1 MILAQIGLSHHTTP
15 IQLRERFSCPDSA
28 ITNAYHTLH
37 GFGVNEVVIV
47 STCNRVE
54 LYACAE
60 MSEEALRRT
69 LVRFLSQFHHVPER
83 DFDQHLQWRVDQE
96 AAAHLMRV
104 AASLDSLVLGEAQIL
119 GQVRNALRLAQDRG
133 HAGYTLTRLFEQALH
148 TGKRVQTETGL
159 GRGRYSV
166 GHAAVEMAGRIFDD
180 FSKAKILILGAG
192 KMSEVTAR
200 HLVEKGV
207 KWVVV
212 ANRTYQRAVDLAIQL
227 GGSAMA
233 FDDAFNSGLADADIV
248 IASTAAPHAIIHRS
262 NLQPIMRRR
271 RGKPLFIIDIAIPR
285 DVDPNVNT
293 LENVFLYNVDDL
305 QHCVHE
311 DATRRAGEA
320 ESARLIAEEETL
332 AFLGWYRARQAT
344 PTIAQLKNHLDEIK
358 EDYMRIFGP
367 RLAHLSA
374 KDRQTIETMVQS
386 MMDQV
391 ARQPIQKL
399 KRDAAGEGTV
409 PISLAAAT
417 LHLFGLDGSGSGAE
431 VVTESVEAP
440 DGAPVR
446 ETA

>member
-1 MILAQIGLSHHTTP
+1 MKT
-15 IQLRERFSCPDSA
+15 QL
-28 ITNAYHTLH
+28 
-37 GFGVNEVVIV
+37 
-47 STCNRVE
+47 
-54 LYACAE
+54 
-60 MSEEALRRT
+60 
-69 LVRFLSQFHHVPER
+69 
-83 DFDQHLQWRVDQE
+83 
-96 AAAHLMRV
+96 
-104 AASLDSLVLGEAQIL
+104 
-119 GQVRNALRLAQDRG
+119 ALRLD
-133 HAGYTLTRLFEQALH
+133 E
-148 TGKRVQTETGL
+148 
-159 GRGRYSV
+159 
-166 GHAAVEMAGRIFDD
+166 D
-180 FSKAKILILGAG
+180 
-192 KMSEVTAR
+192 
-200 HLVEKGV
+200 LVELARRAAERQNRSLANFV
-207 KWVVV
+207 EVV
-212 ANRTYQRAVDLAIQL
+212 LAESL
-227 GGSAMA
+227 MA
-233 FDDAFNSGLADADIV
+233 PEGELPIVSLVDADFDGIE
-248 IASTAAPHAIIHRS
+248 AIDD
-262 NLQPIMRRR
+262 N
-271 RGKPLFIIDIAIPR
+271 GV
-285 DVDPNVNT
+285 VD
-293 LENVFLYNVDDL
+293 
-305 QHCVHE
+305 
-311 DATRRAGEA
+311 EA